1 VQTQWQGSFVMTS
14 PEDGVTRTVSF
25 RRLITFPLVVLIGF
39 DQADVLQHYLDARR
53 HALLTGIIITAI
65 ALLLGS
71 FWIDQRRRWLVSS
84 RSLRVT
90 LENMNQGIVM
100 IDSGGRAPVVNRRAV
115 ELLHLPDDMIA
126 QPGMR
131 QILPWQADQSGRL
144 SADHAALLM
153 PPGTP
158 PDDLDRSAVFENVDG
173 DGKII
178 EVQTHAV
185 PTGGMVL
192 TYTDVTDRRLA
203 EARIRHLAHHD
214 ALTGLP
220 NRVLLNER
228 IAEAISRAKADE
240 SLFAVLCLDLDGFK
254 GVNDTMGHDA
264 GDLLLVRFA
273 ERLRVA
279 VRPTDTVARTG
290 GDEFAIVLRDL
301 AAPDDAERLIGRLL
315 ETLVEPVRI
324 EGFQFAVA
332 TSIGV
337 AVYPRDGLE
346 ARSLMKNADT
356 ALYRAKAEG
365 RGTYR
370 FFEPSMD
377 EQLKEKR
384 AIEQDLRSA
393 LERDELE
400 VYFQPQF
407 ACDTLVVVGFE
418 ALIRWNHPTRGF
430 VPPGIFIPIAEEC
443 GLIVAVGRVALQKA
457 CAYASQW
464 RPRYRIAV
472 NLSPIQFRDER
483 LAALLDDTLQRTG
496 LPADLLELE
505 VTEGVL
511 IGDEAQALS
520 ILHDL
525 KGRGLRIALDDFG
538 TGYSSLSYL
547 RRFPFDKIKI
557 DKSFV
562 QAQQYDPGS
571 QAIMEAVLTMS
582 ARLNLDV
589 TVEGVETD
597 EQLTMVQRQRCSEVQ
612 GFLLGRPM
620 PAADVPRFLEFEAR
634 VPDGWDAAPHPLMP
648 AHAEPEPA
656 DTVSDA
662 AD

>member
-1 VQTQWQGSFVMTS
+1 
-14 PEDGVTRTVSF
+14 
-25 RRLITFPLVVLIGF
+25 
-39 DQADVLQHYLDARR
+39 
-53 HALLTGIIITAI
+53 
-65 ALLLGS
+65 
-71 FWIDQRRRWLVSS
+71 
-84 RSLRVT
+84 
-90 LENMNQGIVM
+90 
-100 IDSGGRAPVVNRRAV
+100 
-115 ELLHLPDDMIA
+115 
-126 QPGMR
+126 
-131 QILPWQADQSGRL
+131 
-144 SADHAALLM
+144 
-153 PPGTP
+153 
-158 PDDLDRSAVFENVDG
+158 
-173 DGKII
+173 
-178 EVQTHAV
+178 
-185 PTGGMVL
+185 
-192 TYTDVTDRRLA
+192 
-203 EARIRHLAHHD
+203 
-214 ALTGLP
+214 
-220 NRVLLNER
+220 
-228 IAEAISRAKADE
+228 
-240 SLFAVLCLDLDGFK
+240 
-254 GVNDTMGHDA
+254 
-264 GDLLLVRFA
+264 
-273 ERLRVA
+273 
-279 VRPTDTVARTG
+279 
-290 GDEFAIVLRDL
+290 
-301 AAPDDAERLIGRLL
+301 
-315 ETLVEPVRI
+315 
-324 EGFQFAVA
+324 
-332 TSIGV
+332 
-337 AVYPRDGLE
+337 
-346 ARSLMKNADT
+346 
-356 ALYRAKAEG
+356 
-365 RGTYR
+365 
-370 FFEPSMD
+370 
-377 EQLKEKR
+377 LKEKR
-384 AIEQDLRSA
+384 AIEQDLRGA

-511 IGDEAQALS
+511 IGDEAQALA

-634 VPDGWDAAPHPLMP
+634 VPDGWDATPHALVA
-648 AHAEPEPA
+648 AHAEPEKV